1 MESKINLI
9 VQLAVVFLIA
19 ALTICLRRSI
29 KVAALKYWATAWL
42 FLCFAL
48 ICLRL
53 SSSYEH
59 FAPSLISLDFLGQYL
74 FAFMLIAGCKC
85 IDHEMD
91 VSPLSE
97 LLLIPIAIL
106 SIGLPIVA
114 TDVLASLNLH
124 SLTLAG
130 FFIGAIVALR
140 RSRTRSFGWKLMHVS
155 IGFLILYH
163 LAGFAAYMMPGQNDV
178 SRFVIDY
185 DSIMI
190 LVIQTA
196 LGFGMVIVLLE
207 RMLADS
213 QTVNERLEG
222 ERELLKKLVHT
233 DPLTAAFNRHAFYG
247 FIRRDKQKPELN
259 SGCVGFFDIDDLKG
273 INDRYG
279 HAVGDHA
286 IRAVVRAI
294 REVIRA
300 EDLIYRWGGD
310 EFFVIMISMSAEM
323 ARVRM
328 HKLEGLLT
336 NILLTDMVEPITIW
350 VSYGFTDYVGAK
362 NLERAINEADS
373 EMYRRKQN
381 HKRQR
386 QELKGRLIAP
396 AGQTAV
402 FETGSDRY

>member
-1 MESKINLI
+1 MESKIDLI
-9 VQLAVVFLIA
+9 VQLAGVFLIA
-19 ALTICLRRSI
+19 ILTMCLRRSI

-53 SSSYEH
+53 ASSYDH
-59 FAPSLISLDFLGQYL
+59 FSPSLISLYFLGQYL

-85 IDHEMD
+85 MDRDTD

-114 TDVLASLNLH
+114 TDVSASLSLH
-124 SLTLAG
+124 SATLTG
-130 FFIGAIVALR
+130 FFVGALVALR
-140 RSRTRSFGWKLMHVS
+140 RSRMRTFGWKVMHVS

-163 LAGFAAYMMPGQNDV
+163 LAGFAAYLIPQQNEIA
-178 SRFVIDY
+178 RFVIDY
-185 DSIMI
+185 DVIMI
-190 LVIQTA
+190 MVIQTA

-207 RMLADS
+207 RILADS
-213 QTVNERLEG
+213 RTVNEQLEG
-222 ERELLKKLVHT
+222 ERQLLEKLVHT
-233 DPLTAAFNRHAFYG
+233 DPLTTAFNRHAFYG
-247 FIRRDKQKPELN
+247 FVRKGGQGSEAN
-259 SGCVGFFDIDDLKG
+259 AGCVGFFDIDDLKW

-279 HAVGDHA
+279 HAVGDNA

-310 EFFVIMISMSAEM
+310 EFFVIMISMNAQM

-328 HKLEGLLT
+328 QKLEALLT
-336 NILLTDMVEPITIW
+336 NIMLTDMTEPITIG
-350 VSYGFTDYVGAK
+350 VSCGFTDYEGGS
-362 NLERAINEADS
+362 NLEHAIGEADS

-381 HKRQR
+381 RKRLR
-386 QELKGRLIAP
+386 QELEGALIPP
-396 AGQTAV
+396 AEHTAV
-402 FETGSDRY
+402 FEILG